1 MLQRNITPNIL
12 AALSDTP
19 VVLVHGARQTGK
31 TTLVRE
37 IAKAEHPADYIT
49 FDDPAVRATAQT
61 DPQGFVDSLDGP
73 VVIDEVQRV
82 PELALAIKASVDRNR
97 KPGRF
102 LLTGSA
108 NVLLVPRL
116 SDSLAGRMEIQTL
129 WPLSQGEIEGVRE
142 SFIDRLFAAKPLKHA
157 TFRKK
162 GLPLVD
168 RVVRGGFPELMQR
181 HDEERWRT
189 WFSSYLDTILQRD
202 VRELANIE
210 GLTALPNLLAL
221 LAARPGGLLNYA
233 DIARGVQMP
242 QTTLKRYL
250 ALLQM
255 TFLVQLLPPWFSNL
269 GLRLVKSPKMYLC
282 DTGLLVYLLK
292 SDRARLAADPAAFGP
307 VLENFIVA
315 ELRKDATWSRTH
327 PHMFHYR
334 THTGAEVD
342 VVLEGGGRIVGIE
355 VKSSATITADDFKG
369 LRHLAETTGD
379 RFHRGVLLYGGTE
392 LLPFGPGMYAIPIPA
407 VWQVADVRVG

>member
-1 MLQRNITPNIL
+1 MLRRNITPNIL
-12 AALSDTP
+12 AALADTP

-31 TTLVRE
+31 TTLVHE
-37 IAKAEHPADYIT
+37 IARTEHAADYVT
-49 FDDPAVRATAQT
+49 FDDPAVRAAAQN
-61 DPQGFVDSLDGP
+61 DPHGFIDNLAGP

-142 SFIDRLFAAKPLKHA
+142 SFIDRLFAAKALRHA
-157 TFRKK
+157 TFPKK
-162 GLPLVD
+162 GPPLVD
-168 RVVRGGFPELMQR
+168 RAVRGGFPELIQR
-181 HDEERWRT
+181 HDEARRRT

-210 GLTALPNLLAL
+210 GLTAMPNLLAL
-221 LAARPGGLLNYA
+221 LAARTGGLLNYA
-233 DIARGVQMP
+233 DLSRSVQMP

-250 ALLQM
+250 TLLEM
-255 TFLVQLLPPWFSNL
+255 TFLVQLLPPWSSNL
-269 GLRLVKSPKMYLC
+269 GLRLVKSPKLYLC
-282 DTGLLVYLLK
+282 DTGLLVYLMQA
-292 SDRARLAADPAAFGP
+292 DRQRLASDPSAFGP
-307 VLENFIVA
+307 VLENLIVA
-315 ELRKDATWSRTH
+315 ELRKEATWSQSQPR
-327 PHMFHYR
+327 MYHYR
-334 THTGAEVD
+334 THAGVEVD
-342 VVLEGGGRIVGIE
+342 LVLEGGGGHIVGVEI
-355 VKSSATITADDFKG
+355 KSSATITADDFKG
-369 LRHLAETTGD
+369 LKHLAEAVGD

-392 LLPFGPGMYAIPIPA
+392 LLPFGPGMFAIPIPA
-407 VWQVADVRVG
+407 VWQPAD

>member
-1 MLQRNITPNIL
+1 MLQRNITPNVL
-12 AALSDTP
+12 AALADTP

-37 IAKAEHPADYIT
+37 IARREHPADYIT
-49 FDDPAVRATAQT
+49 FDDLAVRATAQN
-61 DPQGFVDSLDGP
+61 DPHGFIDSLAGP

-97 KPGRF
+97 EPGRF

-129 WPLSQGEIEGVRE
+129 WPLSQGEIDGVRE
-142 SFIDRLFAAKPLKHA
+142 SFIDRLFAEKPLKHA
-157 TFRKK
+157 TFAKR

-168 RVVRGGFPELMQR
+168 RVVRGGFPELIQR
-181 HDEERWRT
+181 HDEARRRS

-210 GLTALPNLLAL
+210 GLTAMPNLLAL
-221 LAARPGGLLNYA
+221 LAARTGGLLNYA
-233 DIARGVQMP
+233 DLARSVQMP

-250 ALLQM
+250 ALLEM

-269 GLRLVKSPKMYLC
+269 GLRQVKSPKLYLC
-282 DTGLLVYLLK
+282 DTGLLVYLLQA
-292 SDRARLAADPAAFGP
+292 DPERLASDPKAFGP
-307 VLENFIVA
+307 VLEN
-315 ELRKDATWSRTH
+315 KDATWSQAHPRTY
-327 PHMFHYR
+327 HYR
-334 THTGAEVD
+334 THTGVEVD
-342 VVLEGGGRIVGIE
+342 LVLEGGGGRIVGVE
-355 VKSSATITADDFKG
+355 VKSSATIGADDFKG
-369 LRHLAETTGD
+369 LRHLAEAVGE

>member
-1 MLQRNITPNIL
+1 MLRRNITPNIL
-12 AALSDTP
+12 AALADTP

-37 IAKAEHPADYIT
+37 IARTEHPADYIT
-49 FDDPAVRATAQT
+49 FDDPAVRATAQN
-61 DPQGFVDSLDGP
+61 DPHGFIDNLAGP
-73 VVIDEVQRV
+73 VVIDEVQRA

-142 SFIDRLFAAKPLKHA
+142 SFIDRLFAAKTLKHA
-157 TFRKK
+157 TVAKK
-162 GLPLVD
+162 GLSLVD
-168 RVVRGGFPELMQR
+168 RAVRGGFPELIQR
-181 HDEERWRT
+181 HDEARWRT

-210 GLTALPNLLAL
+210 GLTAMPNLLAL
-221 LAARPGGLLNYA
+221 LAARTGGLLNYA
-233 DIARGVQMP
+233 DLSRSVQMP

-250 ALLQM
+250 TLLEM
-255 TFLVQLLPPWFSNL
+255 TFLVQLLPPWSSNL
-269 GLRLVKSPKMYLC
+269 GLRLVKSPKLYLC
-282 DTGLLVYLLK
+282 DTGLLVYLMQA
-292 SDRARLAADPAAFGP
+292 DRQRLASDPSAFGP
-307 VLENFIVA
+307 VLENLIVA
-315 ELRKDATWSRTH
+315 ELRKEATWSQSQPR
-327 PHMFHYR
+327 MYHYR
-334 THTGAEVD
+334 THAGIEVD
-342 VVLEGGGRIVGIE
+342 LVLEGGGGHIVGVEI
-355 VKSSATITADDFKG
+355 KSSATITADDFKG
-369 LRHLAETTGD
+369 LKHLAEVAGD

-392 LLPFGPGMYAIPIPA
+392 LLPFGPGMFAIPIPA
-407 VWQVADVRVG
+407 VWQLAD